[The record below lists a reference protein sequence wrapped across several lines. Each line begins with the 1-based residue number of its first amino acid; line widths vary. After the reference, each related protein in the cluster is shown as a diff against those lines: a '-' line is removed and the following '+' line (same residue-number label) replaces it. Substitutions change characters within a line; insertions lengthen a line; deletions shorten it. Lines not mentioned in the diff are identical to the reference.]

1 MVHLSRA
8 FQAVWSTTQWWQS
21 RWRPFLF
28 SILYGVMY
36 QEAEFATNIQAMKD
50 L

>member
-1 MVHLSRA
+1 MLFTLYGRLH
-8 FQAVWSTTQWWQS
+8 TDET

-36 QEAEFATNIQAMKD
+36 QEAEFATNIQTGKD